1 MNESTMKAN
10 VDVQKAM
17 DASAEL
23 AAMWV
28 PVGLAQNVKEMV
40 DIYQAERRKEPQ
52 YIHALCNALKSPI
65 GWDDDGDLMIDKA
78 QQTECF
84 INFDELISVFKD
96 ELTLPKN
103 LVKVLLETYGEIA
116 ILHANEHDSDVIDRE
131 AFEEFHDEFH
141 DRLSQ
146 LLGHEIE
153 PLMEV

>member
-10 VDVQKAM
+10 VDGQSAM
-17 DASAEL
+17 DVSTEL
-23 AAMWV
+23 TAMWV

-40 DIYQAERRKEPQ
+40 GLYQTERRKDPQ
-52 YIHALCNALKSPI
+52 YIHALSNALKSPI
-65 GWDDDGDLMIDKA
+65 SWGDDGDLMIDKA

-116 ILHANEHDSDVIDRE
+116 IHHTNEHDPDVIDRE
-131 AFEEFHDEFH
+131 AFEDFHDEFH

-146 LLGHEIE
+146 LLGHEME